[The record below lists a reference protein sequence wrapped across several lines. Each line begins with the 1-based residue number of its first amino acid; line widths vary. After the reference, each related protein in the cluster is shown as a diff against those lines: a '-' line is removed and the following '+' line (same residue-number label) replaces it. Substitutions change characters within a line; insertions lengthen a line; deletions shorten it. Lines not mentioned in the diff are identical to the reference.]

1 MTYFHFKNFLKYS
14 LLFLIIYNLI
24 SLTILFIPFKSLK
37 LKFWSL
43 APYNYSNIM
52 GFPNNYSK
60 KSLLNEFNRN
70 EINSF
75 LSKNINKNLLN
86 INYWNQKLIITNY
99 DKNKNQ
105 NFEEAF
111 INLFFLTKNNK
122 EKNLDLKKYF
132 IVNYDY
138 FSEKNKK
145 IIIDNYN

>member
-14 LLFLIIYNLI
+14 LLFIIIYNLI

-43 APYNYSNIM
+43 TPYDYSYIM

-86 INYWNQKLIITNY
+86 INYWNQRLIITNY
-99 DKNKNQ
+99 YKNKNQ

-132 IVNYDY
+132 ILNYNY

-145 IIIDNYN
+145 IVLDNY